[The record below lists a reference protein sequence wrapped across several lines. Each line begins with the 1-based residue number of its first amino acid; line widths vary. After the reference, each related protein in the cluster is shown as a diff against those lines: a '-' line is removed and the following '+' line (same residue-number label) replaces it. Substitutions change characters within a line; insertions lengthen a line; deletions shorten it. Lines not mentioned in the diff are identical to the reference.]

1 MLLMR
6 GGVLVIAPT
15 VDALSGRRVNWYSW
29 AALGCAMAA
38 VLVGAGDTKSY
49 SMTLIAALNIV
60 VYLTAYFIR
69 LRFMSRL
76 AKAESGDTNRR
87 YFVEEQMVA
96 GPVLLLGLILAAV
109 FGGGGQVVAD
119 LRAGFF
125 DFWGTPLVGALI
137 VVGLFSQGT
146 GIFGSLIFLDKREN
160 SFCVPVNRS
169 SSVLAGVIASFL
181 VASYSG
187 KASPA
192 GSQLLGAAAIILAI
206 LFLSIPPMLQ
216 QRRSAAQRQRPV

>member
-15 VDALSGRRVNWYSW
+15 VDALTGRHVNWYSW
-29 AALGCAMAA
+29 AALACAMAA
-38 VLVGAGDTKSY
+38 VLLGMGDTKSY
-49 SMTLIAALNIV
+49 TMSLVAAVNII

-96 GPVLLLGLILAAV
+96 GPVLLLGLCLAAI
-109 FGGGGQVVAD
+109 FGGQGQVIAD
-119 LRAGFF
+119 LRAGFL
-125 DFWGTPLVGALI
+125 DFWGTPLLGALV

-187 KASPA
+187 KAIPA
-192 GSQLLGAAAIILAI
+192 GSQLLGAAAIIIAI
-206 LFLSIPPMLQ
+206 LFLSVPPMLQ
-216 QRRSAAQRQRPV
+216 KRRRRANA